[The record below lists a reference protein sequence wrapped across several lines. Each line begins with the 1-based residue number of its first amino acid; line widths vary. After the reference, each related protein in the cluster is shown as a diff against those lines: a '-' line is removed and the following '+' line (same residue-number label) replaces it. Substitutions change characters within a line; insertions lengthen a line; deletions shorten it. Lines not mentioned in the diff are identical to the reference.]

1 MFKEIKRKKKI
12 KRAKEMAAS
21 ALVGGVIT
29 GSVVALL
36 TPKSGKELREDIKD
50 TAVKCTD
57 KVKETIEEKALEA
70 KEKANKIKADLKE
83 KKDKAKKKTAE
94 VLKDAAEHLEESTKD
109 NQEEDNVQ

>member
-21 ALVGGVIT
+21 ALIGGAIT
-29 GSVVALL
+29 GATVALF

-57 KVKETIEEKALEA
+57 KVKETVEEKALEV

-94 VLKDAAEHLEESTKD
+94 TLKDVAEHLEDKV
-109 NQEEDNVQ
+109 EDIEREAYV

>member
-50 TAVKCTD
+50 TSAKCTD
-57 KVKETIEEKALEA
+57 KVKETVEEKALEA
-70 KEKANKIKADLKE
+70 KEKVDKIKVDLKE

-94 VLKDAAEHLEESTKD
+94 VLKNTAEKLEEPK
-109 NQEEDNVQ
+109 EDKK

>member
-36 TPKSGKELREDIKD
+36 TPRSGKELREDIKD

-57 KVKETIEEKALEA
+57 KVKETVEEKALEA
-70 KEKANKIKADLKE
+70 KEKADKIKEEVKE
-83 KKDKAKKKTAE
+83 QKKKAKEKTAE
-94 VLKDAAEHLEESTKD
+94 VLKNTAEKLEEPK
-109 NQEEDNVQ
+109 EEDKK